1 MYLDYYQLT
10 KEPFYITPDPEFL
23 FLSESHKQAMANT
36 VYGIG
41 MKKGLILII
50 GDIGV
55 GKTMVAQSLL
65 AKSDTEYLKTVYI
78 DTPDVTFTEL
88 LHTVCQRLG
97 LLTSGNTS
105 EMVNTLHQ
113 YLLAEDKAERT
124 VALFIDDA
132 HTMPV
137 ETLDNLV
144 VLSNLET
151 KDKKLL
157 QIVLL
162 GQPKLDTLLNRNE
175 LRHIKQRVAIRTTL
189 TALTPEESLSY
200 VQHRL
205 EKAGAKDTSAF
216 TKTALKRIL
225 KEARGIPRV
234 INTLCDNAL
243 VTAFG
248 RQTKSVTPEAA
259 DEAITD
265 LMGSKQAY
273 FKKYLRWQTGAL
285 AAALCACIVVFAVF
299 TSGRFSST
307 QLQKHSS
314 QERNL
319 QPAINSTPATPP
331 GQGPVTQTNPQPT
344 SDKTPREAASKN
356 TNIESVSGQTT
367 QPLPKASAQNPG
379 IPFDQEK
386 KGPQDLPPKNI
397 APKGKVERGKKMVTI
412 KVKQGDSFIMLI
424 KDFYGRTDKQVL
436 ALVKSKNPHIKD
448 FHTLREGNILY
459 FPNPSD
465 VPQ

>member
-1 MYLDYYQLT
+1 MYLDYYQLI

-78 DTPDVTFTEL
+78 DNPGISFIEL
-88 LHTVCQRLG
+88 LQTVCQRLG
-97 LLTSGNTS
+97 LMTTDNIS
-105 EMVNTLHQ
+105 EMVNALHQ
-113 YLLAEDKAERT
+113 YLLNEDKAEKT

-137 ETLDNLV
+137 ETLDSLV

-151 KDKKLL
+151 KDRKLL

-162 GQPKLDTLLNRNE
+162 GQPKLDEVLNRNE
-175 LRHIKQRVAIRTTL
+175 LRHIKQRVAIRTTI
-189 TALTPEESLSY
+189 TALTPEESLLY

-205 EKAGAKDTSAF
+205 EKAGANDTSAF

-225 KEARGIPRV
+225 KEAKGIPRV

-259 DEAITD
+259 DEAISD
-265 LMGSKQAY
+265 LMGIKLHTY
-273 FKKYLRWQTGAL
+273 FKYFRWQTGAL
-285 AAALCACIVVFAVF
+285 AAAMGICIVLFIAF
-299 TSGRFSST
+299 RGGYFSSQGVHKNT
-307 QLQKHSS
+307 SSENTLQ
-314 QERNL
+314 R
-319 QPAINSTPATPP
+319 AIEKTPP
-331 GQGPVTQTNPQPT
+331 AQPGNISVSRVNPQLTLDKVSREAAPKHTDIEPGTGQVHQPLLKASEQNAGVT
-344 SDKTPREAASKN
+344 SDKETAS
-356 TNIESVSGQTT
+356 
-367 QPLPKASAQNPG
+367 
-379 IPFDQEK
+379 
-386 KGPQDLPPKNI
+386 PQDPPPKSV
-397 APKGKVERGKKMVTI
+397 ALKGKAERGKKMVKI
-412 KVKQGDSFIMLI
+412 KVKQGDNFIMLI
-424 KDFYGRTDKQVL
+424 KEFYGRTDKQVL
-436 ALVKSKNPHIKD
+436 ALVKSKNTHIKD
-448 FHTLREGNILY
+448 FNNLREGTILY